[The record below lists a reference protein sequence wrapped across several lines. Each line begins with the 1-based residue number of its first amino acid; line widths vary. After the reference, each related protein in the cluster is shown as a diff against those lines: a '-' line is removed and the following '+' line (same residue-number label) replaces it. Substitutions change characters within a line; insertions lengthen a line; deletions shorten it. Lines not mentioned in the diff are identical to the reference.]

1 MALRRLGK
9 ALHLTKSQNLIVK
22 LESSKN
28 LPKIGT
34 KVLNKKLITI
44 GQIHDLLGPVTN
56 PYSTI
61 KPETSDSSKYIGNIL
76 YYMTESD

>member
-1 MALRRLGK
+1 VALRRLGK

-28 LPKIGT
+28 LPMIGT
-34 KVLNKKLITI
+34 KVFNKKLIAI
-44 GQIHDLLGPVTN
+44 GRIHDFLGPVTN

-61 KPETSDSSKYIGNIL
+61 KLETSDSSDYIGNVL